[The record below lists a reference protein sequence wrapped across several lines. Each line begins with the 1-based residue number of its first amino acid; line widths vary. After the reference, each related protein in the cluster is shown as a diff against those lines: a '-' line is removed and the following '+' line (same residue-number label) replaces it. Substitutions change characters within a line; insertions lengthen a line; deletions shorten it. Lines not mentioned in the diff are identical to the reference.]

1 MLTPDSFAGKL
12 FLWLGALAMG
22 LLVGSITT
30 TVHQN
35 TVDVAG
41 VEIPW
46 GLILGLAAVAGFL
59 VGLRLLVD
67 NRWIVSL
74 AAIGVV
80 SMVFLLSQESPGG
93 SILVPNNL
101 WGTIWAL
108 APTIVA
114 IVVIAWPKIPV
125 RT

>member
-1 MLTPDSFAGKL
+1 
-12 FLWLGALAMG
+12 
-22 LLVGSITT
+22 
-30 TVHQN
+30 
-35 TVDVAG
+35 
-41 VEIPW
+41 
-46 GLILGLAAVAGFL
+46 LILGLAAIAGFL

-80 SMVFLLSQESPGG
+80 SMVFVLSQESPGG

-101 WGTIWAL
+101 WGMIWAL

-114 IVVIAWPKIPV
+114 IIVIAWPKIPA